1 MTYAKSP
8 IRLFAAGLGAFALAS
23 VSAPALAAGVA
34 AGTFIENTA
43 TATYTTGSTTET
55 VDSNT
60 VTILVDELLDVTVSS
75 LDASAVP
82 LGSGNAVLSFELT
95 NTGNGP
101 EAFELTPDAA
111 VTGDDF
117 DPTVSLIAWDSN
129 GNDVYD
135 AGIDTVISSGGATPS
150 IAADDSL
157 RIFVVVTL
165 AGSPGDGDTADVRLT
180 ATAVTGTGPAGT
192 KFAGQGTGGGDAVV
206 GASTAEDDD
215 TGTLIAEVGV
225 VSLVKSAVIEDQ
237 FNGSEAIPGATVIFT
252 LVASVTGAGSV
263 SGLVVSD
270 EIPDGTT
277 YVPASMTLDGDPL
290 TDATGDDEGEA
301 DSSAIAVDLGTV
313 DGGES
318 HTIEFSVTID

>member
-1 MTYAKSP
+1 MSYAISP
-8 IRLFAAGLGAFALAS
+8 IRLLTAGIGTLALAS
-23 VSAPALAAGVA
+23 VSTPALAAGVA

-43 TATYTTGSTTET
+43 TATYTSGTTTET

-82 LGSGNAVLSFELT
+82 VGSGNSVLSFELT

-101 EAFELTPDAA
+101 EAFELTPDPA

-117 DPTVSLIAWDSN
+117 DPTISLIAWDSN
-129 GNDVYD
+129 GNNVYD
-135 AGIDTVISSGGATPS
+135 AGIDTVIASGGATPS

-165 AGSPGDGDTADVRLT
+165 AGAPGDGDTADVRLT
-180 ATAVTGTGPAGT
+180 ATAVTGSGPAGT
-192 KFAGQGTGGGDAVV
+192 RFSGQGTGGGDAIV

-215 TGTLIAEVGV
+215 TGTLIAEIGV
-225 VSLVKSAVIEDQ
+225 VSLVKSATILDP
-237 FNGSEAIPGATVIFT
+237 FNGTDALPGSTVTFT
-252 LVASVTGAGSV
+252 LIASVTGAGSV

-270 EIPDGTT
+270 DIPTGTT
-277 YVPASMTLDGDPL
+277 YVTSSMTLDGDAL
-290 TDATGDDEGEA
+290 TDGSGDDEGEA
-301 DSSAIAVDLGTV
+301 SSSAISVDLGTV
-313 DGGES
+313 DGGDS

>member
-8 IRLFAAGLGAFALAS
+8 IRLFAASLGTIALAS

-82 LGSGNAVLSFELT
+82 VGSGNAVLSFELT

-101 EAFELTPDAA
+101 EAFELTPDPA

-117 DPTVSLIAWDSN
+117 DPTISLLAWDSN
-129 GNDVYD
+129 GNNVYD
-135 AGIDTVISSGGATPS
+135 AGIDTVIASGGATPS

-165 AGSPGDGDTADVRLT
+165 AGSPADGDTADVRLT
-180 ATAVTGTGPAGT
+180 ATAVTGSGTPGT

-206 GASTAEDDD
+206 GTSTAEDDD
-215 TGTLIAEVGV
+215 TGTLIAEIGV
-225 VSLVKSAVIEDQ
+225 VSLIKSATIVDQ
-237 FNGSEAIPGATVIFT
+237 FNGSDALPGATVTFK

-270 EIPDGTT
+270 DIPTGTT
-277 YVPASMTLDGDPL
+277 YVASSMTLDGDPL
-290 TDATGDDEGEA
+290 TDAADADEGEA
-301 DSSAIAVDLGTV
+301 GGSDISVDLGTV
-313 DGGES
+313 DGGDS